1 MGQCKSCNAWNT
13 LVEEILERPS
23 TESSWSSDATVPS
36 NKALPLSDVHRHEQD
51 RRPTHDK
58 ELDRVLGGGL
68 VPGSLVLLGGEP
80 GIGKSTLLLQVA
92 LLQGEKVLYV
102 SGEESAQQ
110 IRMRAERIGLH
121 GPGCHVLTEVS
132 TRKIR
137 QAAEQLKPDMLI
149 VDSIQT
155 SHNPQLDSAPGS
167 ISQIREAAAEFLRYA
182 KSRHVPVILVGH
194 ITKDGH
200 LAGPKVLEHM
210 VDVVLQFEGDR
221 HHLFRMLRA
230 LKNRFGSTQEL
241 GIYQMDGKGLQGV
254 ANPSGLLLGQR
265 EEGLSGSAVGI
276 PSEGMQ
282 PLLVEVQA
290 LVSSAVYGTPQRSC
304 TGFDTRR
311 LNMLLAVLEKRCG
324 FRLGAKDVFLNVTG
338 GLRVEDPALD
348 LAVCAAILSSNADIP
363 IPHGMAFA
371 AEVGLGGEIRPVH
384 RMEQRMN
391 EAGKL
396 GFDTVFCAKQSGI
409 KAGIHHG
416 VNVVP
421 VQRMEALVAAL
432 FG

>member
-1 MGQCKSCNAWNT
+1 
-13 LVEEILERPS
+13 
-23 TESSWSSDATVPS
+23 
-36 NKALPLSDVHRHEQD
+36 
-51 RRPTHDK
+51 
-58 ELDRVLGGGL
+58 
-68 VPGSLVLLGGEP
+68 
-80 GIGKSTLLLQVA
+80 
-92 LLQGEKVLYV
+92 
-102 SGEESAQQ
+102 
-110 IRMRAERIGLH
+110 
-121 GPGCHVLTEVS
+121 
-132 TRKIR
+132 
-137 QAAEQLKPDMLI
+137 
-149 VDSIQT
+149 
-155 SHNPQLDSAPGS
+155 
-167 ISQIREAAAEFLRYA
+167 
-182 KSRHVPVILVGH
+182 
-194 ITKDGH
+194 
-200 LAGPKVLEHM
+200 M

-241 GIYQMDGKGLQGV
+241 GIYQMHGHGLQGV

-290 LVSSAVYGTPQRSC
+290 LVSSAVYGTPQRAC

-363 IPHGMAFA
+363 IPSGMAFA

-384 RMEQRMN
+384 RIEQRIN

-396 GFDTVFCAKQSGI
+396 GFDHVFCARQNGV
-409 KAGIHHG
+409 KAGTMQG
-416 VNVVP
+416 VQVVP
-421 VQRMEALVAAL
+421 VRRMEDLVTAL